1 MENPFIR
8 AEHLTFCY
16 EKDKPVFK
24 DISFSLKRG
33 NLYALMGGN
42 GSGKTTVL
50 RCLTRLLP
58 GYSGSITISGSP
70 LRALTRRETSRLMSI
85 VPQEHTTI
93 FPYLVKNMVLM
104 GRAPY
109 VETFDTPGKKD
120 RDIARQAMEDVGIMQ
135 LSEKLY
141 TRISGGERQLVLIA
155 RALTQNTPVMV
166 LDEPT
171 SHLDFRNQILI
182 LSLLKRLVQDRGIL
196 AIIAIHDPNHALHFA
211 DEVMILNKGRIT
223 RTGPPGTVLNQATI
237 RDVYGVEVEEIRREG
252 TIRGV
257 MPLNHIHSGTEHTS

>member
-1 MENPFIR
+1 
-8 AEHLTFCY
+8 
-16 EKDKPVFK
+16 
-24 DISFSLKRG
+24 
-33 NLYALMGGN
+33 
-42 GSGKTTVL
+42 
-50 RCLTRLLP
+50 
-58 GYSGSITISGSP
+58 
-70 LRALTRRETSRLMSI
+70 
-85 VPQEHTTI
+85 
-93 FPYLVKNMVLM
+93 
-104 GRAPY
+104 
-109 VETFDTPGKKD
+109 
-120 RDIARQAMEDVGIMQ
+120 MEDVGIMQ

-223 RTGPPGTVLNQATI
+223 RTGPPGTVLNQSTI